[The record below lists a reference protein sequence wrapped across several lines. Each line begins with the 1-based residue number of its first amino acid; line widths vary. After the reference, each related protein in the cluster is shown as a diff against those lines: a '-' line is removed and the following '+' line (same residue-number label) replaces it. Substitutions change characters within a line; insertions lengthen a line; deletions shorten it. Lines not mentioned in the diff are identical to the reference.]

1 MDYWIKNEDYGDIN
15 SAMVDAF
22 EPYKAEIYPRLR
34 QKAKEKKMMQIEKLK
49 QEIEGI
55 D

>member
-1 MDYWIKNEDYGDIN
+1 MDYWIKNEDYQDIN
-15 SAMVDAF
+15 TAMVEALA
-22 EPYKAEIYPRLR
+22 PYKSEIYPPLR

-49 QEIEGI
+49 REIEGI